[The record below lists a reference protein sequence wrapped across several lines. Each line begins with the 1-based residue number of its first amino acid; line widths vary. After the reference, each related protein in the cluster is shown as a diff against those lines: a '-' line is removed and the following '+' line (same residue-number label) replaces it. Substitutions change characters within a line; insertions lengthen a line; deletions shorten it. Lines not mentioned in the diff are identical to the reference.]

1 MKPTLGD
8 YLTILE
14 CAFVDG
20 SVHPNIFEAGIHEG
34 PGSFNP
40 NYGASPPDQDHEYQR
55 FLKEQGIVEQTE
67 LIRSFLVRQ
76 FMKNVGTGSE
86 HEYKITNAIA
96 SVLLKEF
103 TFVTKADLLPAEVEA
118 DGIAYASIAAEAKGA
133 NIAFTCDAA
142 DRLLKPVAC
151 GVFVVE
157 EDSNSPWGAI
167 RRTHRAESITSE
179 GNIVW

>member
-1 MKPTLGD
+1 
-8 YLTILE
+8 
-14 CAFVDG
+14 
-20 SVHPNIFEAGIHEG
+20 
-34 PGSFNP
+34 
-40 NYGASPPDQDHEYQR
+40 
-55 FLKEQGIVEQTE
+55 VEQTQ

-76 FMKNVGTGSE
+76 FMKNVGPGSE

-133 NIAFTCDAA
+133 NIAFTCAAA

-157 EDSNSPWGAI
+157 KDSNSPWGAI
-167 RRTHRAESITSE
+167 RRTHRAESITPE